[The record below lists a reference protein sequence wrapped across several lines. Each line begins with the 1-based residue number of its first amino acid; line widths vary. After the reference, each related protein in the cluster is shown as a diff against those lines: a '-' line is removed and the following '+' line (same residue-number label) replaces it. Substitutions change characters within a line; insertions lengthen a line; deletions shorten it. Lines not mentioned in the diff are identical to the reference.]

1 MLPWL
6 VSPSLPIESAMHLGK
21 YIRPVRSTPGKLS
34 TFSRVLIQR
43 IFSAYLS
50 VTEPQ
55 AFVYVL
61 FSPQFHYPSTMS
73 AHTTKLRRAF
83 TTFSLISFFAPP
95 TIPLLEEDILSVG
108 RIPTSKDT
116 PHPSTSGSKTDVPSL
131 ARPKESQY
139 TYIPR
144 APKPDVHAFLPPP
157 PYTPKSSPLI
167 AVPNNTPATTS
178 AITPPSNSS
187 CSDNSA
193 MLTTPNV
200 ISDMSSRSPSR
211 PRVGLGFEGLE
222 KGGSGVFDGLE
233 GSAKGFGCQ
242 IPCQAKTT
250 RTDRTVPPGLAPA
263 KFGPNRLRHRKGTIF
278 PYHSAVSSNTVTS
291 PSPMY
296 FVPRTGTVRLEI
308 YQCDDAQ
315 SRKYDPSK
323 VPTQLK

>member
-1 MLPWL
+1 
-6 VSPSLPIESAMHLGK
+6 MHLGK

-50 VTEPQ
+50 ITEPQ

-61 FSPQFHYPSTMS
+61 FPPQFHYPSTMS

-95 TIPLLEEDILSVG
+95 TIP
-108 RIPTSKDT
+108 
-116 PHPSTSGSKTDVPSL
+116 PSTSGSKTDVPSL

-222 KGGSGVFDGLE
+222 KGGGGVFDGLE
-233 GSAKGFGCQ
+233 DSAKGFGCQ

-263 KFGPNRLRHRKGTIF
+263 KFGPNRLRHRRGTIF
-278 PYHSAVSSNTVTS
+278 PYHSVSSNTVTS